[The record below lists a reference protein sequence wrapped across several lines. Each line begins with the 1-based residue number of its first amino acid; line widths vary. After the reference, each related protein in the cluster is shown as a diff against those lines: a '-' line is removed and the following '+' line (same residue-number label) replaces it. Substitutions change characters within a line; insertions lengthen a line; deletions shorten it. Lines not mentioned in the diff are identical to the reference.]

1 MLKAHLREQNCFQT
15 NRIMNKQYLS
25 TQKLACESDHE
36 RKQNFLLFGR
46 TSETI
51 YLSTAPQY
59 DSDPPPHTHT
69 PSQSPL
75 SLASAGS
82 ASTRRSTTLGVVG
95 APLQQRSL
103 QSPPPRLIGCML
115 VFNILEGGPCTALS
129 EPISDCNCK
138 LYKSIAG

>member
-25 TQKLACESDHE
+25 TPKLACESDHE

-59 DSDPPPHTHT
+59 DSDPPPSPPTHTHPFAVT
-69 PSQSPL
+69 PLACFRWLCVDTL
-75 SLASAGS
+75 SHHSWGGGS
-82 ASTRRSTTLGVVG
+82 ATAAAVAAVTT
-95 APLQQRSL
+95 AATNRMYASL
-103 QSPPPRLIGCML
+103 QHSGRGSMHCPL
-115 VFNILEGGPCTALS
+115 
-129 EPISDCNCK
+129 
-138 LYKSIAG
+138 